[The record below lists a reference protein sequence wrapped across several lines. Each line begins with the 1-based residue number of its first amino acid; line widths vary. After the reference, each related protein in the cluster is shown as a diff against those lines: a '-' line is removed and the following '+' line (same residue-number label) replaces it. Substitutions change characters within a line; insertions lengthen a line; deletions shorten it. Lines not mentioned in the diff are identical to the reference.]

1 MNTDTGHILLHRK
14 ILKWEWF
21 TDQSTCKLFIY
32 CILRANWQKA
42 RFRGTEIE
50 RGEFITSLETL
61 KNELG
66 LSVRNIRTALDHLK
80 NTGEISEKVFKN
92 FRIIRVNNYDKY
104 QQFQSSDEPDVISIS
119 DSTDNTDIEVTN
131 DRQTGDKQVTND
143 RQTGDKQV
151 TNDRQTGDKQVTT
164 DNINNNKNNKNNNN
178 KNNNNKK
185 NNNYYITQ
193 IVDYLNKCAG
203 TSFSSDTGDTASLIT
218 ARLGEGYTL
227 SDFRRVIDKKCAE
240 WLGDNRMRAFLRP
253 STLFGSK
260 FENYLNSA
268 AVVTDRSSPSA
279 YNGYD
284 DTSKFCKK
292 YGENQDFGE

>member
-1 MNTDTGHILLHRK
+1 MNTDSGHILLHRK

-42 RFRGTEIE
+42 RFRGTEIK

-66 LSVRNIRTALDHLK
+66 LTERNVRTALDHLK
-80 NTGEISEKVFKN
+80 STGEISERIFKK
-92 FRIIRVNNYDKY
+92 FRIITVNNYDKY
-104 QQFQSSDEPDVISIS
+104 QNYEDMYNSEN
-119 DSTDNTDIEVTN
+119 NTDDQCNSDQKNDTEV
-131 DRQTGDKQVTND
+131 QVTGY
-143 RQTGDKQV
+143 RQGSV
-151 TNDRQTGDKQVTT
+151 REVTT
-164 DNINNNKNNKNNNN
+164 DNINNN
-178 KNNNNKK
+178 K

-193 IVDYLNKCAG
+193 IVDYLNKSAG
-203 TSFSSDTGDTASLIT
+203 TSFRAEAGDTASLIT
-218 ARLGEGYTL
+218 ARLNEGYTL
-227 SDFRRVIDKKCAE
+227 SDFKRVIDKKCAE

-268 AVVTDRSSPSA
+268 AVVVDRSSPSA

-284 DTSKFCKK
+284 DTSKFYEK
-292 YGENQDFGE
+292 YGGSQDFGE

>member
-66 LSVRNIRTALDHLK
+66 LSERNVRTALDHLK
-80 NTGEISEKVFKN
+80 STGEISERIYKK
-92 FRIIRVNNYDKY
+92 FRIITVNNYDKY
-104 QQFQSSDEPDVISIS
+104 QNYEDMDNSENN
-119 DSTDNTDIEVTN
+119 TDNQCNSDQKNDTEVQVTGYRQGSDREVTGYRQDS
-131 DRQTGDKQVTND
+131 DREVTGY
-143 RQTGDKQV
+143 RQGSV
-151 TNDRQTGDKQVTT
+151 REVTT
-164 DNINNNKNNKNNNN
+164 DNINNNNN
-178 KNNNNKK
+178 K

-203 TSFSSDTGDTASLIT
+203 TSFSSDTGDTASLIS
-218 ARLGEGYTL
+218 ARLNEGYTL
-227 SDFRRVIDKKCAE
+227 SDFKRVIDKKCAE

-284 DTSKFCKK
+284 DTSKFCEK
-292 YGENQDFGE
+292 YGENQNFGE

>member
-1 MNTDTGHILLHRK
+1 MNTDSGHILLHRK

-119 DSTDNTDIEVTN
+119 DSTDNTNIE
-131 DRQTGDKQVTND
+131 VTND

-164 DNINNNKNNKNNNN
+164 DNINNNKNNNN
-178 KNNNNKK
+178 K

-193 IVDYLNKCAG
+193 IVEYLNKCAG

-268 AVVTDRSSPSA
+268 AVITDRSSPSA